1 MAQTLYDILG
11 VKESA
16 TPDEIKKAYRS
27 LARKY
32 HPDKNNGD
40 DTKFKEISNAYDIL
54 SDKKKKEEYDNKLHP
69 KFTHN
74 FSSWTNGF
82 TNGFTDNNGWHWDWN
97 VQKTPPRD
105 LTMNLDI
112 NVEYGL
118 TGVKKKIRVNND
130 ILLVTIPVGVKNGQV
145 LKLQGKGQ
153 KGYDANGNE
162 KWGDLLITIH
172 IVNED
177 KLFLDD
183 DGTLETMCVIDWLDA
198 IIGSQTVI
206 NLCGEEVRIPIPRFT
221 QNGGFV
227 YVNDK
232 GYPEFKNIDKRGRLK
247 VNFLVRL
254 PNYLPDDELDLIKEI
269 KNRESNKKTT

>member
-16 TPDEIKKAYRS
+16 TQDEIKKAYRS
-27 LARKY
+27 LAMKY

-40 DTKFKEISNAYDIL
+40 DTKFKEINNAYDIL

-74 FSSWTNGF
+74 FYNWNSGF
-82 TNGFTDNNGWHWDWN
+82 ADNNGWHWNWN
-97 VQKTPPRD
+97 AQRTPPRD
-105 LTMNLDI
+105 LKMNLDI
-112 NVEYGL
+112 NVVYGL

-130 ILLVTIPVGVKNGQV
+130 VLLVNIPVGVKNGQV

-162 KWGDLLITIH
+162 KCGDLLITIH
-172 IVNED
+172 IINED

-183 DGTLETMCVIDWLDA
+183 DGTLETMCIIDWLDA
-198 IIGSQTVI
+198 IIGSQTTI
-206 NLCGEEVRIPIPRFT
+206 DLCGEEVRIPIPKFT

-232 GYPEFKNIDKRGRLK
+232 GYPEFKNTNKRGRLK

-254 PNYLPDDELDLIKEI
+254 PNYLPDDELDLVKEI
-269 KNRESNKKTT
+269 KNRENNKKTS